1 MSLVKSRFRSK
12 FEKNS
17 VSDLGQLL
25 NGRGEHG
32 DIVVRRAGSVSSEDI
47 HRALFPAKPRP
58 ARTVDE
64 MDEGI
69 RKRARERYAR
79 R

>member
-1 MSLVKSRFRSK
+1 
-12 FEKNS
+12 
-17 VSDLGQLL
+17 
-25 NGRGEHG
+25 
-32 DIVVRRAGSVSSEDI
+32 VVRRAGSVSSEDI